1 MEGHVPTCLNKLF
14 THFIDTTENVREVRE
29 QCQIQGVWV
38 GWNIQTS
45 LDCAG
50 IATQV
55 LERSLQFVFLH
66 IKQDSKGAI

>member
-1 MEGHVPTCLNKLF
+1 MSEQNIYT
-14 THFIDTTENVREVRE
+14 FIDTTENVREVRE

-55 LERSLQFVFLH
+55 LERSLQFVFLQ
-66 IKQDSKGAI
+66 IKQDSKGAIFKNFN

>member
-1 MEGHVPTCLNKLF
+1 MSEQNIYT
-14 THFIDTTENVREVRE
+14 FIDTTENVREVRK
-29 QCQIQGVWV
+29 QCQIQGVGV

-55 LERSLQFVFLH
+55 LERS
-66 IKQDSKGAI
+66 

>member
-1 MEGHVPTCLNKLF
+1 MSNTGG
-14 THFIDTTENVREVRE
+14 RG
-29 QCQIQGVWV
+29 GVEHP
-38 GWNIQTS
+38 NHS

-55 LERSLQFVFLH
+55 LERGLQFVFLH